1 MMKTHTKKQRE
12 LRNTLIG
19 WLLVMP
25 SLIFMAAFTV
35 WPVFRSIW
43 LSLTKYKLGMSA
55 PEFIGLKNYINLAG
69 SSLFW
74 KVMGNTLF
82 FALIT
87 IVPSMVVGLFLATL
101 VNRKSRLIGFVRT
114 SYFYPVV
121 MPMIAI
127 ASIWMF
133 IYMAKNGLLDQ
144 MLISMGFQPMNILS
158 SKKTV
163 LPAMAFMYVWKEAG
177 YLMVFF
183 LSGIQSI
190 STDVNEAARID
201 GANSWTI
208 FRKIT
213 LPLLAPTFLFVS
225 TIALTNSFK
234 LVDHV
239 VIMTEGAP
247 NNASTLLLYYIYQQ
261 GFTNFNYGV
270 SSTLTTVM
278 LLLLMVV
285 ALPRFLSQDKKIQY
299 NYRRPYTMQKK
310 HLIGAGITAFSVI
323 LGLLWLIPLIWLI
336 GTAFSVPS
344 FHMTLFPTTAF
355 TLDNIKYVWNAI
367 PFGTY
372 YINTLT
378 LVVCTFAVQFFTST
392 LAAYALAVLDFK
404 GQALV
409 FAVIFMQIIIP
420 NDVLIT
426 PNFMT
431 LSDLK
436 LIDSKIGM
444 MLPFYGSAM
453 AIFLLRQ
460 HFKSMPKALAE
471 AAKIDG
477 ANTWQTI
484 WGVYMPCAKPAY
496 LSFAVISVSY
506 HWNNYLWPLIVTNS
520 PTNRTLTVGLAIFAK
535 SKEANMQ
542 WANVCAAAFI
552 IIVPLLLAFLVAQKQ
567 FMSSFVSAGI
577 KE

>member
-1 MMKTHTKKQRE
+1 MKTHTKKQRE

-35 WPVFRSIW
+35 WLVFRSIW

-55 PEFIGLKNYINLAG
+55 PEFIGLKNYISLAG

-144 MLISMGFQPMNILS
+144 MLISMGLQPMNILS

-261 GFTNFNYGV
+261 AFTNFNYGV
-270 SSTLTTVM
+270 SSALTTVM

-299 NYRRPYTMQKK
+299 N
-310 HLIGAGITAFSVI
+310 
-323 LGLLWLIPLIWLI
+323 
-336 GTAFSVPS
+336 
-344 FHMTLFPTTAF
+344 
-355 TLDNIKYVWNAI
+355 
-367 PFGTY
+367 
-372 YINTLT
+372 
-378 LVVCTFAVQFFTST
+378 
-392 LAAYALAVLDFK
+392 
-404 GQALV
+404 
-409 FAVIFMQIIIP
+409 
-420 NDVLIT
+420 
-426 PNFMT
+426 
-431 LSDLK
+431 
-436 LIDSKIGM
+436 
-444 MLPFYGSAM
+444 
-453 AIFLLRQ
+453 
-460 HFKSMPKALAE
+460 
-471 AAKIDG
+471 
-477 ANTWQTI
+477 
-484 WGVYMPCAKPAY
+484 
-496 LSFAVISVSY
+496 
-506 HWNNYLWPLIVTNS
+506 
-520 PTNRTLTVGLAIFAK
+520 
-535 SKEANMQ
+535 
-542 WANVCAAAFI
+542 
-552 IIVPLLLAFLVAQKQ
+552 
-567 FMSSFVSAGI
+567 
-577 KE
+577 

>member
-1 MMKTHTKKQRE
+1 MKTHTKKQRE

-35 WPVFRSIW
+35 WPIFRSIW
-43 LSLTKYKLGMSA
+43 LSLTKYKLGMKA

-87 IVPSMVVGLFLATL
+87 VVPSMVVGLFLATL
-101 VNRKSRLIGFVRT
+101 VNRKSRLIGFIRT

-144 MLISMGFQPMNILS
+144 MLINLGLQPLNVLS
-158 SKKTV
+158 NKNTV

-208 FRKIT
+208 FRRIT

-270 SSTLTTVM
+270 SSALTTVM

-285 ALPRFLSQDKKIQY
+285 ALPRFLS
-299 NYRRPYTMQKK
+299 
-310 HLIGAGITAFSVI
+310 
-323 LGLLWLIPLIWLI
+323 PLIWLI

-436 LIDSKIGM
+436 LIDTKIGM

-460 HFKSMPKALAE
+460 HFKSIPKALAE

-552 IIVPLLLAFLVAQKQ
+552 IIVPLLVAFLIAQKQ